1 MTTPALLEKHIALL
15 GFMAAGKTTV
25 GRHLAR
31 ELGVAFC
38 DSDAAIVDR
47 HGPIAA
53 LFERHGEAGFR
64 ALEYAVVRE
73 LLQGP
78 PGVLALGGGAVTH
91 PPTRSLL
98 AGGCIRVYLDMP
110 AETLVARLRRSPT
123 VRPLLGA
130 APTLARVRALL
141 AEREPL
147 YREADLV
154 LRGPRR
160 TQASIAHE
168 IAARVSGRQGEPRG
182 A

>member
-1 MTTPALLEKHIALL
+1 MTEVTALKKHIALV

-31 ELGVAFC
+31 ELGVPFC
-38 DSDAAIVDR
+38 DTDAAIVAR
-47 HGPIAA
+47 HGPIPK

-91 PPTRSLL
+91 APTRALL
-98 AGGCIRVYLDMP
+98 AAASMRVYLDMP
-110 AETLVARLRRSPT
+110 AETLLARLRRSQT
-123 VRPLLGA
+123 VRPLIGA

-141 AEREPL
+141 AQREPL

-154 LRGPRR
+154 LSGPRR
-160 TQASIAHE
+160 TQASFAHE
-168 IAARVSGRQGEPRG
+168 ISVRLRADGHPYEA
-182 A
+182 